1 MALVDG
7 VCDSRLEFVPVLDEH
22 NNLKHI
28 NADCKAG
35 LVCVCVGV
43 TGMCDETPLPR
54 FDLNYFCTT
63 IFLFVVCCLSGSG
76 CCGSLLGPDHD
87 FNDLLVCDVVRV
99 HEELVL

>member
-35 LVCVCVGV
+35 LVCVCVCGRYWHV
-43 TGMCDETPLPR
+43 RRNTTPSLR
-54 FDLNYFCTT
+54 FELLLHYYFP
-63 IFLFVVCCLSGSG
+63 LCCLLS
-76 CCGSLLGPDHD
+76 
-87 FNDLLVCDVVRV
+87 
-99 HEELVL
+99 